1 MSAPLH
7 DPLFVHPNA
16 PAGAPTPRAS
26 VSREPMALEAVR
38 LRGGAMGLD
47 GVVSSGV
54 EGDGD
59 GDGGRRGGMERIEP
73 RPAAAAALL
82 AFRPEAADDDNDDE
96 EALIDIG
103 VDLVDG
109 SSEREIY
116 IFLLSL
122 FNSKERER
130 DEQSERER
138 KNATQDFEREKIK
151 PEK

>member
-1 MSAPLH
+1 
-7 DPLFVHPNA
+7 
-16 PAGAPTPRAS
+16 
-26 VSREPMALEAVR
+26 
-38 LRGGAMGLD
+38 MGLD